1 MTLHSVAAL
10 VWNLTVRTGLLR
22 HSRPF
27 NLGRSLDRELVVEFL
42 SGLRGLVLFLILLGQ
57 SEGRRPCQLF
67 QVIDSVIF
75 TA

>member
-10 VWNLTVRTGLLR
+10 VWNLAVRTGLLR

-42 SGLRGLVLFLILLGQ
+42 GGLRGLVLFLVLLGQ
-57 SEGRRPCQLF
+57 SESRRPRQLL